1 MTRTCRWPLLSTRL
15 GWRHSGLL
23 ALLAAVVSL
32 SVPPARAEGAA
43 DDRGTT
49 HEAVVEAT
57 ARLRDRAAVRD
68 SLRAELRRYAQIAHA
83 LRDSV
88 ARADG
93 GQAAAQRE
101 REVDETIDELT
112 KSLSEISQELAS
124 LDVQVL
130 DNTIRLR
137 DKHGGTVS
145 IALPENLDAKVT
157 RGLGYLSRVILDELP
172 DTVKVA
178 LPRELAEARDL
189 EPPTPPDPAA
199 RRLTPTPTTP
209 STAPLARIFG
219 LDALRKKKV
228 IEGDLVKVRDDVIV
242 QPNEV
247 VRGNVVSVMGDALVE
262 GQVDGDVVVVLGD
275 LQLGEGASVGG
286 RVVTVLGRLDRDE
299 GAEVGSVV
307 VVNPGSF
314 LNFDLSDLAA
324 GKGTWVS
331 FVAAQVFLLLV
342 LLLVVVLLVGV
353 PPLRLQTATTVLARR
368 PLECFGLGLLM
379 AVAGHV
385 ILAALLGVLVLTV
398 IGIPVALL
406 ALLGLA
412 LLDLLAVGIA
422 CVNLGSW
429 LCRKL
434 GLACRRPWAM
444 AVLGVLVVHVPSF
457 IAALLAWQGGAAPV
471 AAGLFVAGVVLK
483 TAVFLFGLGSLVVS
497 RLGTREAAAAD
508 ETLEPLPTR

>member
-1 MTRTCRWPLLSTRL
+1 MKRARCLPLPSACPRWLHP
-15 GWRHSGLL
+15 GLL
-23 ALLAAVVSL
+23 ALLAALVALGVS
-32 SVPPARAEGAA
+32 PARAEGVV
-43 DDRGTT
+43 DDGK
-49 HEAVVEAT
+49 VSVESAT
-57 ARLRDRAAVRD
+57 QLRDRAAVRD

-88 ARADG
+88 ARVDG
-93 GQAAAQRE
+93 GQAAARRERE

-130 DNTIRLR
+130 DNAIRLR

-145 IALPENLDAKVT
+145 IALPENLDANVT

-172 DTVKVA
+172 DSVKVVS
-178 LPRELAEARDL
+178 PRDLAELRDPT
-189 EPPTPPDPAA
+189 PPTPPAA
-199 RRLTPTPTTP
+199 ADGHSAPPTPGTLRTE
-209 STAPLARIFG
+209 PLARIFG

-314 LNFDLSDLAA
+314 LDLDLSDLVA
-324 GKGTWVS
+324 GKGTWLS
-331 FVAAQVFLLLV
+331 FVVAQVFLLLV

-353 PPLRLQTATTVLARR
+353 PSARLGTATAALARR
-368 PLECFGLGLLM
+368 PLECFGLGLLV

-422 CVNLGSW
+422 CVNLGRW
-429 LCRKL
+429 LCRRL
-434 GLACRRPWAM
+434 GLACRRAWAM

-457 IAALLAWQGGAAPV
+457 LAALLAWQGGAAPV
-471 AAGLFVAGVVLK
+471 AAGLFLTGVTLK
-483 TAVFLFGLGSLVVS
+483 AVVFLFGLGSLVVS
-497 RLGTREAAAAD
+497 RLGTREQTELD
-508 ETLEPLPTR
+508 EGLEPLPSR